1 MSAAQWH
8 LARRPLVVS
17 HCLTHCCRLNHRG
30 QPAIIIIIIVTILP
44 FLIVII
50 IVMIIM
56 VIIFTKLMQC
66 SVSALLSAPTA
77 KSVTPFFSDKEI
89 NSSHFSS
96 SEREN
101 CFKSKRVPYFAEK
114 GEQDFSRVKK
124 SFPTTAAPWTF
135 DITQLSPHTRKF
147 PISTTIFFLDPTKFT
162 FLLRKSWQGIFS
174 SFLDWMR

>member
-17 HCLTHCCRLNHRG
+17 HCLTHCCRLNHCG
-30 QPAIIIIIIVTILP
+30 QPAIVIIIIIVTILP

-50 IVMIIM
+50 IVVIIM
-56 VIIFTKLMQC
+56 VIIFTKLTQC

-114 GEQDFSRVKK
+114 G
-124 SFPTTAAPWTF
+124 
-135 DITQLSPHTRKF
+135 DIV
-147 PISTTIFFLDPTKFT
+147 
-162 FLLRKSWQGIFS
+162 
-174 SFLDWMR
+174 

>member
-17 HCLTHCCRLNHRG
+17 HCLTHCCRLNHCG
-30 QPAIIIIIIVTILP
+30 QPAIVIIIIIVTILP

-77 KSVTPFFSDKEI
+77 KSVTPSFSDKEI

-147 PISTTIFFLDPTKFT
+147 PISTTIFFLILQNLLFSYEKAGREF
-162 FLLRKSWQGIFS
+162 FLP
-174 SFLDWMR
+174 FLIG